1 METGLSV
8 MVKPESARFVILEAT
23 HCFYD
28 DPNPLSNKAPTEQ
41 LRMILSILMISSL
54 DI

>member
-1 METGLSV
+1 METGCSV
-8 MVKPESARFVILEAT
+8 IVKSESSRLVISEAT
-23 HCFYD
+23 HCLYD